1 MYELSS
7 KAIEDIEGVID
18 YTVKNFGYDGMLVYH
33 QSLDKCFQT
42 LSKNPDIGLNYDH
55 VGFGYFC
62 FYHQSHAVFYKKKSS
77 DIFIIRVLHKSMDVV
92 KHFD

>member
-55 VGFGYFC
+55 VVLVIF
-62 FYHQSHAVFYKKKSS
+62 V
-77 DIFIIRVLHKSMDVV
+77 FIINLTQFFIKRKAVIFLSFAYCTKVWML
-92 KHFD
+92 